1 MILLVGPARRSRIT
15 ILLTVCWIE
24 GNGTVLFCVGLI
36 LESRLCTRRAL
47 IVGGV
52 VSALRRWAH
61 RLGVRAITS
70 TALRAKCQLPD
81 EDGVGDASSACAR
94 C

>member
-1 MILLVGPARRSRIT
+1 MILLVGPARRIT

-24 GNGTVLFCVGLI
+24 GNGTVLFCVGFI

-47 IVGGV
+47 VVGGV

-70 TALRAKCQLPD
+70 TALRANSLMK
-81 EDGVGDASSACAR
+81 DGVGDASSTSAR